1 MNPRVGLP
9 TNLVVGQTSD
19 LLLVQV
25 DGAYPTGTVTF
36 GFNNEP
42 RSITGIQKVA
52 QLFMK
57 ILFTTQGSDL
67 LNPTLGTGFSE
78 LVIRSNITQNPREFS
93 QSASRYIAQA
103 VAQTKSLSSS
113 DPAST
118 MRDVQIL
125 GMNTTSESIQMYLQL
140 TTAAG
145 EFASIAIPFP
155 QMNLNV

>member
-9 TNLVVGQTSD
+9 SNLVVGQTSD

-25 DGAYPTGTVTF
+25 DGAYPTGVVTF

-52 QLFMK
+52 QIFLK
-57 ILFTTQGSDL
+57 ILFTTQGTDV
-67 LNPTLGTGFSE
+67 LNPGLGTGFSE
-78 LVIRSNITQNPREFS
+78 LVIRSNITQNPREFA
-93 QSASRYIAQA
+93 QSASTYISEA
-103 VAQTKSLSSS
+103 VSQVKSLSGT

-125 GMNTTSESIQMYLQL
+125 GLNTTDESIQMYLKL